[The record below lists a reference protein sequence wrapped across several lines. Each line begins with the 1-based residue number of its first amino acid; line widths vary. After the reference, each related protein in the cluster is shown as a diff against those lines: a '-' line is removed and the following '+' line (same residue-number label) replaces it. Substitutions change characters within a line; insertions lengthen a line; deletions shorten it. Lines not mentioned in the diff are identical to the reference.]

1 MKKLLVLILTL
12 WLASI
17 SIVALGE
24 SLSIRDKSG
33 QTLFP
38 DSGMYYLTEGEY
50 VASGNT
56 EMYGICIEDG
66 ESVVL
71 TLDSV
76 TIDLSKALRENWNSA
91 ISVGTGA
98 ELVLILRN
106 ESTNTLKGSEG
117 LLVLPNGDAADGFAA
132 ISNSGG
138 VLTICC
144 ESSLIDSHSCNDSC
158 GSLLAVGGYSAAG
171 IGGNSGCDGK
181 NITILGGKITAKG
194 QAAPQELG
202 TFEYS
207 GAGIG
212 GGYKGEGSNITISGG
227 IIRAEGEMDGAGI
240 GGSCRGVG
248 KSIEINNGIV
258 TAIGGSFAAGIGGGT
273 YGEGKE
279 IAIYGGTVNATGGVQ
294 GSGIGGG
301 HSARGNG
308 INIFGGE
315 IKAISLLEGAGI
327 GGGTGAGAENILIS
341 GGNLIAIGGE
351 TDDRGENIGIDG
363 EGIGRG
369 GYCGTLTK
377 NQNVETSNIIIKP
390 SDKQRIFLLTGDNE
404 NELAEIEGSP
414 FLSEKEITSIISDK
428 TCVKIKTELLQVPS
442 EDGDIIQGEDNLDT
456 LPPVDVPTLI
466 LPDGVR
472 VDASAMLK
480 YDEPNANGKN
490 TVVYNVSLI
499 NQNGDE
505 LELPD
510 GCIICFPYPKGLD
523 ENSNNKYRI
532 IIHHYAD
539 NGKTEIFKS
548 ENGDIE
554 FAKQGLCIRVSSFSP
569 FEITWEEQSEVDLPQ
584 TGDNSHI
591 ALWLT
596 LLMLA
601 GTATLT
607 LKRKIS

>member
-1 MKKLLVLILTL
+1 MKKLLVSILTL

-17 SIVALGE
+17 SIAALGE
-24 SLSIRDKSG
+24 SLNISDKSG
-33 QTLFP
+33 QTLLP

-66 ESVVL
+66 ERVVL
-71 TLDSV
+71 ALDSV
-76 TIDLSKALRENWNSA
+76 TIDLSKAIQENWNSA
-91 ISVGTGA
+91 ISVGKNA
-98 ELVLILRN
+98 ELVLIVKN
-106 ESTNTLKGSEG
+106 NSANTLRGSEG
-117 LLVLPNGDAADGFAA
+117 VLELPNGDAANGYAA
-132 ISNSGG
+132 LSNANGT
-138 VLTICC
+138 LTIRC
-144 ESSLIDSHSCNDSC
+144 EGCVEDGHSCDDSC
-158 GSLLAVGGYSAAG
+158 GSILAVGGYSAAG

-181 NITILGGKITAKG
+181 NITILGGRITAKG
-194 QAAPQELG
+194 QAAPQKLG
-202 TFEYS
+202 TFEFS

-212 GGYKGEGSNITISGG
+212 GGYNGEGSNITISGG
-227 IIRAEGEMDGAGI
+227 IIHAEGEMDGAGI
-240 GGSCRGVG
+240 GGSCGGVG
-248 KSIEINNGIV
+248 KSIEINDGII

-273 YGEGKE
+273 NAEGKE
-279 IAIYGGTVNATGGVQ
+279 IVISGGTVNATAGVQ
-294 GSGIGGG
+294 GAGIGGG
-301 HSARGNG
+301 HSARGNS
-308 INIFGGE
+308 ISIFGGE

-327 GGGTGAGAENILIS
+327 GGGTGAGAESILIS

-351 TDDRGENIGIDG
+351 TDDWGEEIGIDG

-369 GYCGTLTK
+369 GYCGTLSK
-377 NQNVETSNIIIKP
+377 NQSVETSNIIIKP
-390 SDKQRIFLLTGDNE
+390 SDKQRISLLTGDNE
-404 NELAEIEGSP
+404 NKLVEVEDSP
-414 FLSEKEITSIISDK
+414 FLSEKDIIPIISDM
-428 TCVKIKTELLQVPS
+428 TCVKVKTELIQIPS
-442 EDGDIIQGEDNLDT
+442 EDGDIVQGEEELDT

-505 LELPD
+505 LELPE

-523 ENSNNKYRI
+523 ENSSNKYRI
-532 IIHHYAD
+532 IICHYAD

-569 FEITWEEQSEVDLPQ
+569 FEITWEEQPEVDLPQ

-596 LLMLA
+596 LLTLA
-601 GTATLT
+601 GIATLT
-607 LKRKIS
+607 LKRKTA